1 MSTQDTVNLFFRV
14 TKIPDLSLNKYCAGE
29 NNGVSGMLDKHI
41 AFLRQ
46 WNRKGILSGVS
57 LHLYYIYSPEK
68 PQGDKLDIYIL
79 ARGGAEEMKNA
90 VRIMGAS
97 PFSDD
102 YGFEI
107 LSDNDVDGLHRYFYD
122 QGSSGKDIDTMKNDI
137 KKLTSFTVDTK
148 ENNKAL
154 FERQYNRCV
163 VLSKRELFIKPS
175 TAVTENDEIFYTFS
189 GWEMNEE
196 ARLYQMLSMM
206 KTINKEVM
214 YRVDLYPIDKAS
226 TIRDAFID
234 PIKMIN
240 RRQNALKTAGNLNKD
255 MEADRVLKT
264 YEEIAESVEDSPHFI
279 ANIFMFGNIDE
290 DVDDISVILD
300 AAGAEALSKGN
311 YTISAFD
318 GIYNWDAFFNDGNAG
333 HYTGKSG
340 KTEMILSHFGDG
352 MYVCSEQAKKINMRY
367 MSTLLNM
374 EEVTPFFRLPALYED
389 EIIEKRKETAPDS
402 VDADTGMFLGKDTNG
417 YNVYFP
423 LSKLAKH
430 AFISGVPGSGKTN
443 TMHHITSTLWK
454 EHRIPFLVLEPAKQ
468 EYRALANEEGME
480 DLYVFSPN
488 ADMSFPLHINPF
500 EFPKGLMVAEHI
512 RRLVSVFEGAFPLDN
527 PMPFLL
533 DTAIEAVYR
542 EMGWTPET
550 VYTDKTNLKFPTM
563 SMLYRRLEEELSVTK
578 YSEEIRGNLESAL
591 KVRIGSLLRREMG
604 DVFDVPESTIPPEKW
619 LEIPAVIELES
630 MGSGPA
636 NFLTLMLC
644 ALIREVLKVNPHYEK
659 DHARHVIFIEEAHN
673 LIGPESEEATGGEA
687 NPKQAATAFV
697 VKMLAEVRALKE
709 GIVIADQLPT
719 VMAQEVIKNTGL
731 KIGLRITSADDRGL
745 LGSTMAAN
753 AIQMEEMATFN
764 VGEALISY
772 EGLMKPFKMRMNEWC
787 GQFPKDEKKNI
798 VESKNDIELRRMMS
812 GRAPYR
818 EICERSFVIAGKK
831 HLNSFLQL
839 RKVVG
844 NYKELFNMINGME
857 VAIRGLEAERVRLI
871 ANKEANSDELRAM
884 TKEINDLK
892 EYLETEYKRSPY
904 YVGVEG
910 YIKEH
915 IKLYTQI
922 CNQEKRWRK
931 LGIEDLG
938 PMQKI
943 ADMVAENAIYIYTA
957 AKKQAKDV
965 QTREVMD
972 KLCEKFMK
980 KERK

>member
-1 MSTQDTVNLFFRV
+1 MGIDDSINLFFHV
-14 TKIPDLSLNKYCAGE
+14 TKIPDLSLNKYCSGE
-29 NNGVSGMLDKHI
+29 NNGVGGMLNEHI

-57 LHLYYIYSPEK
+57 LHLYYIYSPNK
-68 PQGDKLDIYIL
+68 PQGDRLDIYIL
-79 ARGGAEEMKNA
+79 ARGKADEMRNA
-90 VRIMGAS
+90 VRIMRAS
-97 PFSDD
+97 PLSED
-102 YGFEI
+102 YGFAL
-107 LSDNDVDGLHRYFYD
+107 LSDKSNDELCEYFSLETASYSTED
-122 QGSSGKDIDTMKNDI
+122 VAKEQL
-137 KKLTSFTVDTK
+137 KKITSFSVEDK
-148 ENNKAL
+148 EDNLVL
-154 FERQYNRCV
+154 FERKYNKCV

-175 TAVTENDEIFYTFS
+175 TAVTENDETFYTFS
-189 GWEMNEE
+189 NWEMNEE

-226 TIRDAFID
+226 DIRDSFVA

-240 RRQNALKTAGNLNKD
+240 RRQNALRAAGNTSKD
-255 MEADRVLKT
+255 LEADRVLKT
-264 YEEIAESVEDSPHFI
+264 YEDIAVSMEDSPHFT
-279 ANIFMFGNIDE
+279 ANIYVFGNIE
-290 DVDDISVILD
+290 DNVDDISVILD
-300 AAGAEALSKGN
+300 AAGSEALAKGN
-311 YTISAFD
+311 YTISTFD
-318 GIYNWDAFFNDGNAG
+318 GTYDWKTFFNDENSGHYIGKCGNA
-333 HYTGKSG
+333 T
-340 KTEMILSHFGDG
+340 MVLSHFNNG
-352 MYVCSEQAKKINMRY
+352 MFVCSDQAKNYGMRY
-367 MSTLLNM
+367 MSTLLNL
-374 EEVTPFFRLPALYED
+374 EEVAPFFRLPALYED
-389 EIIEKRKETAPDS
+389 EVIEKRKETAPGS
-402 VDADTGMFLGKDTNG
+402 VAEKNGLFLGKDTNG
-417 YNVYFP
+417 YRVYFP
-423 LSKLAKH
+423 LDKLAKH

-454 EHRIPFLVLEPAKQ
+454 EHKIPFLVLEPAKQ

-480 DLYVFSPN
+480 ALYVFSPN

-542 EMGWTPET
+542 DMGWLPET
-550 VYTDKTNLKFPTM
+550 KYTDETKLKFPTM
-563 SMLYRRLEEELSVTK
+563 SMLYKRLEDELKTTK

-644 ALIREVLKVNPHYEK
+644 ALIREVLKVNPQYDKEY
-659 DHARHVIFIEEAHN
+659 ARHIIFIEEAHN
-673 LIGPESEEATGGEA
+673 LIGPEAEEATGGEA

-787 GQFPKDEKKNI
+787 GHYSKEEKKKI
-798 VESKNDIELRRMMS
+798 VESKNDADLKDMLS
-812 GRAPYR
+812 NRASYR
-818 EICERSFVIAGKK
+818 EIAERSYVIAGKK
-831 HLNSFLQL
+831 LFQDYQQLEKNTEQYIELFTVINAAEIALHQLEDLRKSLLVAKTPEEEELKNLTKQIHQL
-839 RKVVG
+839 R
-844 NYKELFNMINGME
+844 NELNVE
-857 VAIRGLEAERVRLI
+857 C
-871 ANKEANSDELRAM
+871 K
-884 TKEINDLK
+884 T
-892 EYLETEYKRSPY
+892 SPY
-904 YVGVEG
+904 YKSVETF
-910 YIKEH
+910 IKEH
-915 IKLYTQI
+915 IKLYTLI
-922 CNQEKRWRK
+922 RERKARWIK
-931 LGIEDLG
+931 LGIKDLSS
-938 PMQKI
+938 MNSL
-943 ADMVAENAIYIYTA
+943 AALVAKNAVKVYLA
-957 AKKQAKDV
+957 ARAQIKDEHTHAAMRKLYNQTKQ
-965 QTREVMD
+965 
-972 KLCEKFMK
+972 
-980 KERK
+980 

>member
-1 MSTQDTVNLFFRV
+1 MGVQDNINLFFHI
-14 TKIPDLSLNKYCAGE
+14 TKIPDLSLNKYCSGE
-29 NNGVSGMLDKHI
+29 NNGVSGMLEKHT

-68 PQGDKLDIYIL
+68 PQGDRLDIYVL
-79 ARGGAEEMKNA
+79 ARGNADEMKNA

-102 YGFEI
+102 YGFTLVSDKNIDELYGYFFSDHETI
-107 LSDNDVDGLHRYFYD
+107 LESEAM
-122 QGSSGKDIDTMKNDI
+122 MKQI
-137 KKLTSFTVDTK
+137 KTLTSFAVETK
-148 ENNKAL
+148 DDNRELFNSRYNK
-154 FERQYNRCV
+154 CV

-175 TAVTENDEIFYTFS
+175 TAVTENDETFYTFS
-189 GWEMNEE
+189 NWEMNEE

-206 KTINKEVM
+206 KTINKKVM

-226 TIRDAFID
+226 NIRDAFVD

-240 RRQNALKTAGNLNKD
+240 RRQNALKSAGNLNKD
-255 MEADRVLKT
+255 LEADRVLKT
-264 YEEIAESVEDSPHFI
+264 YEDIAESMEDSPHFI
-279 ANIFMFGNIDE
+279 ANIFMFGNIE
-290 DVDDISVILD
+290 ENVDDISVILD
-300 AAGAEALSKGN
+300 AAGSEALAKGN
-311 YTISAFD
+311 YTISTFD
-318 GIYNWDAFFNDGNAG
+318 GTYDWQTFFNDQNAG

-340 KTEMILSHFGDG
+340 KEKMILSHFSNG
-352 MYVCSEQAKKINMRY
+352 MYVCSEQAGKYGMRY
-367 MSTLLNM
+367 MSTLLNL
-374 EEVTPFFRLPALYED
+374 EEVAPFFRLPALYED
-389 EIIEKRKETAPDS
+389 EIVEKRKETAPNPVKEDE
-402 VDADTGMFLGKDTNG
+402 GLFLGKDTNG
-417 YNVYFP
+417 YGVYFP
-423 LSKLAKH
+423 LEKLAKH

-454 EHRIPFLVLEPAKQ
+454 KHKIPFLVLEPAKQ

-542 EMGWTPET
+542 DMGWVPET
-550 VYTDKTNLKFPTM
+550 VYTDETKLKFPTM
-563 SMLYRRLEEELSVTK
+563 SMLYKKLEEELKTTK
-578 YSEEIRGNLESAL
+578 YSDEIRGNLESAL

-644 ALIREVLKVNPHYEK
+644 ALIREVLKVNPHYDK
-659 DHARHVIFIEEAHN
+659 DHARHIIFIEEAHN
-673 LIGPESEEATGGEA
+673 LIGPKAEEATGGEA

-787 GQFPKDEKKNI
+787 GQYPKEIKKSI
-798 VESKNDIELRRMMS
+798 VESKNDAELKELLADRVS
-812 GRAPYR
+812 YR
-818 EICERSFVIAGKK
+818 ETCERSYIIAGKK
-831 HLNSFLQL
+831 YFNDYQQL
-839 RKVVG
+839 ERITER
-844 NYKELFNMINGME
+844 YTELFATINAAE
-857 VAIRGLEAERVRLI
+857 IVLRQLEETRKSLFVD
-871 ANKEANSDELRAM
+871 KEANEVELKKLTRQINQLKDEL
-884 TKEINDLK
+884 N
-892 EYLETEYKRSPY
+892 TECKTSPY
-904 YVGVEG
+904 YKNVEVF
-910 YIKEH
+910 IKEH
-915 IKLYTQI
+915 IKLYI
-922 CNQEKRWRK
+922 LINDRKARWRK
-931 LGIEDLG
+931 LGIENLSS
-938 PMQKI
+938 MESL
-943 ADMVAENAIYIYTA
+943 AELVAKNAIKVYLAAREQIKDENTHTA
-957 AKKQAKDV
+957 MRNLYNKVK
-965 QTREVMD
+965 
-972 KLCEKFMK
+972 
-980 KERK
+980 